1 MPVVS
6 WTASLRISAFTL
18 TGCLIPTLQK
28 GTFVDTL
35 AFTSTIHFTPVMIGT
50 AREHKWA
57 LALTVDTAEHFS
69 SWATQWYL
77 ATEALTLSI
86 GEYWNKF

>member
-6 WTASLRISAFTL
+6 STAFFRIFAFTL

-28 GTFVDTL
+28 GTFVDFF

-50 AREHKWA
+50 AGEHKWA
-57 LALTVDTAEHFS
+57 LALTVNTAEHFS

-77 ATEALTLSI
+77 TTEAHTFSI
-86 GEYWNKF
+86 EV